1 MAVVALLLP
10 VLRRAA
16 ALACDDADADTEE
29 VDAGNAAEDTVL
41 VVEEEEAVE
50 EEEDLVVVVEAAP
63 PPVLS
68 ALFDRPPA

>member
-41 VVEEEEAVE
+41 VVEEEAVE